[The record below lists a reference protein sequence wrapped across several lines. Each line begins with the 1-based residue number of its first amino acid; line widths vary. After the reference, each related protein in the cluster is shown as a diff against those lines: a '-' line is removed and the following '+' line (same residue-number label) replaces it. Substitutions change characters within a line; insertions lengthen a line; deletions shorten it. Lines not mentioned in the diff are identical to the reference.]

1 MDENQCDEKM
11 RRSFRLAAP
20 DVDADSFCRTALAR
34 EADGP
39 EKLGHRRSARQRRL
53 NLGWA
58 IVLAAVG
65 GVVLGA
71 AIVAAVTSTRATA
84 EESPLATI
92 DWHSD
97 TPLELRYLPGG
108 SIWSETYRTILSP
121 AMSSADLSAAI
132 KRGEKPGVRVE
143 QCLYQNGPDFIQ
155 VGTVT
160 DTGGPMPSGNAVEV
174 NGRPGVLQTG
184 MSGLLKVT
192 SPEPDLA
199 VEFLGAQPDA
209 SNQMTT
215 TTAGPS
221 GSASTGSDSWT
232 SVTVPPANKE
242 PIPYRDAIRL
252 TWIVDGTRVVMLSN
266 LSAEELIKVAQ
277 GLVLG
282 TTQ

>member
-11 RRSFRLAAP
+11 RQSFRLAAP

-34 EADGP
+34 EAGGP

-53 NLGWA
+53 NLGWKIA
-58 IVLAAVG
+58 VVVVCALAVTAAV
-65 GVVLGA
+65 
-71 AIVAAVTSTRATA
+71 VAAVTSTRATA
-84 EESPLATI
+84 EDSPLATI
-92 DWHSD
+92 DQHM
-97 TPLELRYLPGG
+97 TTELELRYLPDHGN
-108 SIWSETYRTILSP
+108 WSETYVTILSP
-121 AMSSADLSAAI
+121 PMSDAELAAAI
-132 KRGEKPGVRVE
+132 KEGKRPGVRVE
-143 QCLYQNGPDFIQ
+143 QSLHQNGAWFVQ
-155 VGTVT
+155 VRTVT
-160 DTGGPMPSGNAVEV
+160 DTGEPVPSGSAVEV
-174 NGRPGVLQTG
+174 NSRPGVLQTG

-192 SPEPDLA
+192 EPDLA

-221 GSASTGSDSWT
+221 GSAATGSDSSN
-232 SVTVPPANKE
+232 SVSGPPANKE

-252 TWIVDGTRVVMLSN
+252 TWILEGTRVDMLSN

-282 TTQ
+282 TTE